1 MTSGLPPGVDLLGLA
16 SSFLL
21 VIGLLAV
28 LLFALKRMQG
38 LSGGLSTDR
47 QIKHLETMPAGARQ
61 KIVLLKVKDREILV
75 GISAGAMVTLAEWKL
90 SENQGQGTG
99 SNELSGN
106 LIGNAEGRPNVGNDD
121 AGSNNSAK
129 RTASFAQVMSGLSVG
144 PRPVTAS
151 NQSSGP
157 LSRLTDSL
165 ALSLRRLVGRS

>member
-75 GISAGAMVTLAEWKL
+75 GISAGSMVTLAEWKS
-90 SENQGQGTG
+90 SENQGIG
-99 SNELSGN
+99 NDELSEH
-106 LIGNAEGRPNVGNDD
+106 LTGNAESRPNVGNDD
-121 AGSNNSAK
+121 AGSNNPVK
-129 RTASFAQVMSGLSVG
+129 RTASFAQVMSGLSAG
-144 PRPVTAS
+144 PRPLTAS
-151 NQSSGP
+151 NKSIGP
-157 LSRLTDSL
+157 LNRLTDSL

>member
-38 LSGGLSTDR
+38 LSGGLSNDR

-75 GISAGAMVTLAEWKL
+75 GISAGAMVTLAEWRL
-90 SENQGQGTG
+90 SEPSGTG
-99 SNELSGN
+99 SSQLAESSSVNGENRPTSSTGELSSSDQTT
-106 LIGNAEGRPNVGNDD
+106 RSV
-121 AGSNNSAK
+121 
-129 RTASFAQVMSGLSVG
+129 SFAQVMSGLS
-144 PRPVTAS
+144 
-151 NQSSGP
+151 SGSRP
-157 LSRLTDSL
+157 LSAANKTPSFSGSL
-165 ALSLRRLVGRS
+165 GSWGMNLRRLLGRS

>member
-38 LSGGLSTDR
+38 LSGGLWNDR

-75 GISAGAMVTLAEWKL
+75 GISAGAMVTLAEWRL
-90 SENQGQGTG
+90 SEPQGTG
-99 SNELSGN
+99 SSQLAESLSVNGENRPTSSTGELSSSDQTT
-106 LIGNAEGRPNVGNDD
+106 RSV
-121 AGSNNSAK
+121 
-129 RTASFAQVMSGLSVG
+129 SFAQVMSGLS
-144 PRPVTAS
+144 
-151 NQSSGP
+151 SGSRP
-157 LSRLTDSL
+157 LSAANKTPSFSGSL
-165 ALSLRRLVGRS
+165 GSWGMNLRRLLGRS

>member
-38 LSGGLSTDR
+38 LSGGLSNDR

-75 GISAGAMVTLAEWKL
+75 GISAGAMVTLAEWRL
-90 SENQGQGTG
+90 SEPQGTG
-99 SNELSGN
+99 SSQLAESLSVNGENRPTSSTGELSSSDQTTR
-106 LIGNAEGRPNVGNDD
+106 AV
-121 AGSNNSAK
+121 
-129 RTASFAQVMSGLSVG
+129 SFAQVMSGLS
-144 PRPVTAS
+144 
-151 NQSSGP
+151 SGSRP
-157 LSRLTDSL
+157 LSAASKTPSFSGSL
-165 ALSLRRLVGRS
+165 GSWGMNLRRLLGRS

>member
-38 LSGGLSTDR
+38 LSGGLSNDR

-75 GISAGAMVTLAEWKL
+75 GISAGAMVTLAEWRL
-90 SENQGQGTG
+90 SEPQGTG
-99 SNELSGN
+99 SSQLAESLSVNGENRPTSSTGELSSSDQTT
-106 LIGNAEGRPNVGNDD
+106 RSV
-121 AGSNNSAK
+121 
-129 RTASFAQVMSGLSVG
+129 SFAQVMSGLS
-144 PRPVTAS
+144 
-151 NQSSGP
+151 SGSRP
-157 LSRLTDSL
+157 LSAANKTPSFSGSL
-165 ALSLRRLVGRS
+165 GSWGMNLRRLLGRS

>member
-1 MTSGLPPGVDLLGLA
+1 MTSGLPPGVDMLGLA

-75 GISAGAMVTLAEWKL
+75 GISPGAMVTLAEWT
-90 SENQGQGTG
+90 SHDTAAADG
-99 SNELSGN
+99 SPSFDGPS
-106 LIGNAEGRPNVGNDD
+106 GNAESFARVSDEGKSSTAMNKT
-121 AGSNNSAK
+121 S
-129 RTASFAQVMSGLSVG
+129 ASFAQIMSGL
-144 PRPVTAS
+144 VTGTRSSSALRARS
-151 NQSSGP
+151 NFQGP
-157 LSRLTDSL
+157 LQGWG
-165 ALSLRRLVGRS
+165 LSLRRLLGRS

>member
-38 LSGGLSTDR
+38 LSGGLSNDR

-75 GISAGAMVTLAEWKL
+75 GISAGAMVTLAEWRL
-90 SENQGQGTG
+90 SEPPGTG
-99 SNELSGN
+99 SGQLAESSSVNGENRPTSSTGELSSSDQTT
-106 LIGNAEGRPNVGNDD
+106 RSV
-121 AGSNNSAK
+121 
-129 RTASFAQVMSGLSVG
+129 SFAQVMSGLSSG
-144 PRPVTAS
+144 SRPLYAANKTPS
-151 NQSSGP
+151 FSG
-157 LSRLTDSL
+157 SL
-165 ALSLRRLVGRS
+165 GSWGMNLRRLLGRS

>member
-38 LSGGLSTDR
+38 LSGGLSNDR

-75 GISAGAMVTLAEWKL
+75 GISAGAMVTLAEWKF
-90 SENQGQGTG
+90 SEIQDLGG
-99 SNELSGN
+99 SGVAESLSGN
-106 LIGNAEGRPNVGNDD
+106 TENRSASSSKEVSSNALR
-121 AGSNNSAK
+121 AGS
-129 RTASFAQVMSGLSVG
+129 ASFAQVMSGLSSG
-144 PRPVTAS
+144 SRPVPAAS
-151 NQSSGP
+151 KTTGFSS
-157 LSRLTDSL
+157 SL
-165 ALSLRRLVGRS
+165 GSWGMNLRRLLGRS

>member
-38 LSGGLSTDR
+38 LSGGLSNVR

-75 GISAGAMVTLAEWKL
+75 GISAGAMVTLAEWRSTNSL
-90 SENQGQGTG
+90 EQGGAGVNESLPGNSE
-99 SNELSGN
+99 SRLAPP
-106 LIGNAEGRPNVGNDD
+106 LAEG
-121 AGSNNSAK
+121 GS
-129 RTASFAQVMSGLSVG
+129 TASNARSVSFAQVMSGLSSG
-144 PRPVTAS
+144 PRPLPAARKAFGV
-151 NQSSGP
+151 SSLLG
-157 LSRLTDSL
+157 SL
-165 ALSLRRLVGRS
+165 GISLRRLLGRS

>member
-21 VIGLLAV
+21 VVGLLAV

-90 SENQGQGTG
+90 SENQGAG
-99 SNELSGN
+99 SDELSGN
-106 LIGNAEGRPNVGNDD
+106 LIGNAESRPNVGNDD
-121 AGSNNSAK
+121 AGSNNSA
-129 RTASFAQVMSGLSVG
+129 RHTARFAQVMSGLSAG

-151 NQSSGP
+151 NKSTGP
-157 LSRLTDSL
+157 LNRLTDSL

>member
-90 SENQGQGTG
+90 SENQGAG
-99 SNELSGN
+99 SDELSGN

>member
-1 MTSGLPPGVDLLGLA
+1 MTSGLPPGVDMLGLA

-75 GISAGAMVTLAEWKL
+75 GISPGAMVTLAEWT
-90 SENQGQGTG
+90 SHDAAAIDDDVSSDGF
-99 SNELSGN
+99 S
-106 LIGNAEGRPNVGNDD
+106 GNAESRARVLEERDSLAPT
-121 AGSNNSAK
+121 NNKS
-129 RTASFAQVMSGLSVG
+129 TSFAQIMAGLATGTRSSPG
-144 PRPVTAS
+144 LQSRS
-151 NQSSGP
+151 NFQGP
-157 LSRLTDSL
+157 LQGW
-165 ALSLRRLVGRS
+165 ALNLRRLLGRS